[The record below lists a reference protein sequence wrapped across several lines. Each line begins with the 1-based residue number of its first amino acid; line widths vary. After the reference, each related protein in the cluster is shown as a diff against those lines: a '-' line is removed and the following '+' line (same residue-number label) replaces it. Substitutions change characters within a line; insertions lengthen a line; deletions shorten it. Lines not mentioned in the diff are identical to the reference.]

1 MGGRR
6 ILIWGK
12 GIWRGIVFEGISL
25 AMVIGGVVFVLQL
38 VGGIMFFQTR
48 VYIQRT
54 VDLSQVP

>member
-1 MGGRR
+1 
-6 ILIWGK
+6 
-12 GIWRGIVFEGISL
+12 
-25 AMVIGGVVFVLQL
+25 MVIGGVVFVLQL